1 MDDDNYLEQLQR
13 TADAVQRS
21 GRDVTLQH
29 TAADAWAA
37 ALLELRSRCED
48 PAATDLV
55 EQMLLLL
62 GLAPAD
68 LNRPWPFR
76 PIEDGEELKATRD
89 RSHLLV
95 PQQLRPPSERGLQR
109 RKGLY

>member
-13 TADAVQRS
+13 TADAVQHS
-21 GRDVTLQH
+21 GRDVLLQH

-37 ALLELRSRCED
+37 ALLKVRSLCDD
-48 PAATDLV
+48 PAAVDLV

-62 GLAPAD
+62 GLAPSD

-76 PIEDGEELKATRD
+76 PIADGDELKDTRD
-89 RSHLLV
+89 RSHLVV
-95 PQQLRPPSERGLQR
+95 PQRRPPGQHGVER

>member
-1 MDDDNYLEQLQR
+1 MADDYLQQLQR

-21 GRDVTLQH
+21 GRDVNLQH
-29 TAADAWAA
+29 AAADAWAA
-37 ALLELRSRCED
+37 ALLAVRSRCDD
-48 PAATDLV
+48 PAVVDLV

-76 PIEDGEELKATRD
+76 PIADGNELKPNRD

-95 PQQLRPPSERGLQR
+95 PQRPPPTERGVVR
-109 RKGLY
+109 GKGVY